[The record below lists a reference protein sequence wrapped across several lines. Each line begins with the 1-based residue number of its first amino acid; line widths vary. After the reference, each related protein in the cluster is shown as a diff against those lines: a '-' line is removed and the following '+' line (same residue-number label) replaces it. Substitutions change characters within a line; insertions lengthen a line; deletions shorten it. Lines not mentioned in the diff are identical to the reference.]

1 LRKGKKKNINSKEL
15 KTMYTLFSD
24 NKANMC
30 IFEKMAEEEL
40 KRVKMESRVRGS
52 SMHKWAKETKGM
64 MKVIEE

>member
-1 LRKGKKKNINSKEL
+1 
-15 KTMYTLFSD
+15 MYTLFSD

-40 KRVKMESRVRGS
+40 KRVKMESRVRDS